1 MTTKEKR
8 ALKLIDRQFENV
20 HTKPNPEDFRCFY
33 CKEEPTCP
41 SAWDL
46 YNTGGDCLEEK

>member
-1 MTTKEKR
+1 MTKEKR
-8 ALKLIDRQFENV
+8 ALDLIEEQCAGTSYRP
-20 HTKPNPEDFRCFY
+20 KPEDFTCWR
-33 CKEEPTCP
+33 CKEESECM